1 MTFNE
6 CIESQ
11 KSILMEGALGERL
24 KREYYLKFDTY
35 VDMAGFVNSEVGR
48 IALRNLWNE
57 YAEIAKTYNLPF
69 LATTPTRRANKE
81 RVKSSRF
88 NASIIKDNVSLLR
101 SVQQENDLEMYVGGL
116 MGCKGDAYTGVGNL
130 STQDA
135 HDFHKWE
142 TSLFKQAGVDFIYA
156 ALIPSLN
163 EAAGIALAIQDVKV
177 PYIISF
183 TIKENGCLVDGTPIS
198 EAIQYI
204 DNITEILPVGYM
216 TNCVHPSIVYK
227 ALSAPINNCE
237 IIRDR
242 FIGIQ
247 ANTAALPYAELDGSK
262 ELKMSDPVELAQA
275 MLKLRHIV
283 PLKIFGGCC
292 GTDCRHMIEIAK
304 LI

>member
-1 MTFNE
+1 MTFIE

-11 KSILMEGALGERL
+11 KGILMEGALGERL
-24 KREYYLKFDTY
+24 KREYHLKFDTY
-35 VDMAGFVNSEVGR
+35 VDMAGLVYSEAGR
-48 IALRNLWNE
+48 IALRELWNE

-69 LATTPTRRANKE
+69 LATTPTRRANQE
-81 RVKSSRF
+81 RVKLSCF
-88 NASIIKDNVSLLR
+88 DASIIADNVTFLR
-101 SVQQENDLEMYVGGL
+101 SVQQGNDLEMYVGGL
-116 MGCKGDAYTGVGNL
+116 MGCKGDAYTGDGCL
-130 STQDA
+130 PTQDA
-135 HDFHKWE
+135 HDFHEWE

-163 EAAGIALAIQDVKV
+163 EAAGIALAIQDVKI

-183 TIKENGCLVDGTPIS
+183 TIQENGRLVDGTPIS
-198 EAIQYI
+198 EAIRYI
-204 DNITEILPVGYM
+204 DSITEFSPVCYM

-237 IIRDR
+237 LIRER

-262 ELKMSDPVELAQA
+262 ELKMSDPIELAKA
-275 MLKLRHIV
+275 MLKLRDIV

-292 GTDCRHMIEIAK
+292 GTDGRHMEEIAK
-304 LI
+304 IV

>member
-1 MTFNE
+1 MTFIE
-6 CIESQ
+6 CMESQ

-24 KREYYLKFDTY
+24 KREYHLKFDTN
-35 VDMAGFVNSEVGR
+35 VDMAGFVYSEAGR
-48 IALRNLWNE
+48 IALRKLWNE
-57 YAEIAKTYNLPF
+57 YAEIAKTYHLPF
-69 LATTPTRRANKE
+69 LATTPTRRANQE
-81 RVKSSRF
+81 RVKSSCF
-88 NASIIKDNVSLLR
+88 DASIIADNVTFLR
-101 SVQQENDLEMYVGGL
+101 SMQQENDLEMYVGGL
-116 MGCKGDAYTGVGNL
+116 MGCKGDAYTGVGCL

-163 EAAGIALAIQDVKV
+163 EAAGIALAIQSVKV

-183 TIKENGCLVDGTPIS
+183 TIQENGCLVDGTPIS
-198 EAIQYI
+198 EAIRYI
-204 DNITEILPVGYM
+204 DSITEFSPVCYM

-237 IIRDR
+237 LIRDR

-247 ANTAALPYAELDGSK
+247 ANTAALPYVELDGSK

-275 MLKLRHIV
+275 MLKLRDIV

-292 GTDCRHMIEIAK
+292 GTDGRHMTEVAK
-304 LI
+304 MI